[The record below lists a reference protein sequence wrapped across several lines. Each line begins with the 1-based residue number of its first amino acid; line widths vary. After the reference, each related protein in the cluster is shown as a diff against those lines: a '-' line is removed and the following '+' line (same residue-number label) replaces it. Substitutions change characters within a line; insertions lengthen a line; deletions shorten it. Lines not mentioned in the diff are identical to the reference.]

1 MDTLKIVKEN
11 VKMIAHRGLSGL
23 EKENTI
29 AAFIAAGNKSY
40 YGTECDI
47 HLTKDNVFVVCHD
60 DHTGRVSPV
69 KKVIKE
75 LTYEE
80 LSQICL
86 YGFESKTTR
95 SYLKIPTLREYLE
108 VSKKY
113 NKNCII
119 EIKCDLEKKDVDK
132 LLVEIEEYE
141 YLSNI
146 TFISFTLEN
155 LKKIRRI
162 NKTIPLQ
169 YLTSTYTKEL
179 PELCKKEKVDI
190 DMAYRELSLPIVEEF
205 HNLDVKVNAWTV
217 NNPIEALILVSW
229 NIDYI
234 TTNILE

>member
-132 LLVEIEEYE
+132 LFVEIEEFE

-146 TFISFTLEN
+146 TFISFNLEN

>member
-1 MDTLKIVKEN
+1 MDTLKIAKEN

-29 AAFIAAGNKSY
+29 AAFIAAGNRTY

-69 KKVIKE
+69 KKIIKE

-86 YGFESKTTR
+86 YGFETQTTR

-108 VSKKY
+108 ISKKY
-113 NKNCII
+113 NKYCII
-119 EIKCDLEKKDVDK
+119 EIKCALEKKDVDK
-132 LLVEIEEYE
+132 LLAEVEEFG
-141 YLSNI
+141 YLNNVI
-146 TFISFTLEN
+146 FISFNLEN
-155 LKKIRRI
+155 LKKIRRV
-162 NKTIPLQ
+162 NKNLQLQ

-179 PELCKKEKVDI
+179 PELCKKEKIDI
-190 DMAYRELSLPIVEEF
+190 DISYHELSLLIMEEF
-205 HNLDVKVNAWTV
+205 HSLDVKVNAWTV

>member
-1 MDTLKIVKEN
+1 MDTLKIAKEK

-29 AAFIAAGNKSY
+29 AAFIAAGNRTY
-40 YGTECDI
+40 YGMECDI

-60 DHTGRVSPV
+60 DHTGRISPT
-69 KKVIKE
+69 KKIIRE
-75 LTYEE
+75 STYEE

-86 YGFESKTTR
+86 FGFESKTTIP
-95 SYLKIPTLREYLE
+95 YLKIPTLREYLE
-108 VSKKY
+108 ISKKY
-113 NKNCII
+113 NKQCII
-119 EIKCDLEKKDVDK
+119 EIKCELGKKDVDN
-132 LLVEIEEYE
+132 LLAEIEELD
-141 YLSNI
+141 YLNNVF
-146 TFISFTLEN
+146 FISFNLEN

-162 NKTIPLQ
+162 NKNIPLQ

-190 DMAYRELSLPIVEEF
+190 DIEYRELTLPIVEEF
-205 HNLDVKVNAWTV
+205 HSFDIKVNAWTV

>member
-1 MDTLKIVKEN
+1 MDTLKIAKEN
-11 VKMIAHRGLSGL
+11 VKMIAHRGVSGL

-29 AAFIAAGNKSY
+29 AAFIAAGNRTY
-40 YGTECDI
+40 FGIECDI

-60 DHTGRVSPV
+60 DHTGRVSPI

-75 LTYEE
+75 STYEE

-86 YGFESKTTR
+86 LGFESKTTKN
-95 SYLKIPTLREYLE
+95 YLRIPTLKEYLE
-108 VSKKY
+108 VAQKY
-113 NKNCII
+113 NKYCVI
-119 EIKCDLEKKDVDK
+119 EIKCELERKNVEK
-132 LLVEIEEYE
+132 LLAEIEELK
-141 YLSNI
+141 YLNNVI
-146 TFISFTLEN
+146 FISFNINN

-162 NKTIPLQ
+162 NKTVSLQ

-179 PELCKKEKVDI
+179 SEICKKEKLDVNI
-190 DMAYRELSLPIVEEF
+190 AYSELSLPIIEEF
-205 HNLDVKVNAWTV
+205 HALNIKVNAWTV

>member
-1 MDTLKIVKEN
+1 MDTLKIAKEN

-29 AAFIAAGNKSY
+29 AAFIAAGNRTY

-69 KKVIKE
+69 KKIIKE

-86 YGFESKTTR
+86 YGFETQTTR

-108 VSKKY
+108 ISKKY
-113 NKNCII
+113 NKYCII
-119 EIKCDLEKKDVDK
+119 EIKCALEKKDVDK
-132 LLVEIEEYE
+132 LLAEVEEFG
-141 YLSNI
+141 YLNNVI
-146 TFISFTLEN
+146 FISFNLEN
-155 LKKIRRI
+155 LKKIRRV
-162 NKTIPLQ
+162 NKNLQLQ
-169 YLTSTYTKEL
+169 YLISTYTKEL
-179 PELCKKEKVDI
+179 PGLCKKEKIDI
-190 DMAYRELSLPIVEEF
+190 DISYHELNLLIMEEF
-205 HNLDVKVNAWTV
+205 HSLDVKVNAWTV